1 MEEKVIEIIC
11 KYQKIDPN
19 TVTMH
24 SNLMKDV
31 GLSSFDVIN
40 LVCSFEEEF
49 NVEIP
54 DRSITS
60 VRTIEDV
67 VKMIQ
72 GLK

>member
-11 KYQKIDPN
+11 KYQKMDPK
-19 TVTMH
+19 TITPQ

-31 GLSSFDVIN
+31 GLSSFDVLS

-49 NVEIP
+49 DVEIP

-72 GLK
+72 ELQ

>member
-11 KYQKIDPN
+11 KYQKIDPKN
-19 TVTMH
+19 VTPQ
-24 SNLMKDV
+24 SNLMKDI

-49 NVEIP
+49 DVEIP

>member
-11 KYQKIDPN
+11 KYQKIDPK
-19 TVTMH
+19 TVTLQ

-49 NVEIP
+49 DVEIP

-67 VKMIQ
+67 VKMLQ